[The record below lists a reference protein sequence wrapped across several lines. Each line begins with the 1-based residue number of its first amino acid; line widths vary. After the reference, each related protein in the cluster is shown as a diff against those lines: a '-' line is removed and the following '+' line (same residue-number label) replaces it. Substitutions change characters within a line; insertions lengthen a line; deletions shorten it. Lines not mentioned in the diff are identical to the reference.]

1 MEGMCPFC
9 EELRCDIRHSFHGSV
24 EGKFTVYH
32 KYKAALVKESYR
44 AFPDG
49 SSNRAGVGTGKSH
62 KLNYCPVCGKKLDIG
77 GMMKGIGK

>member
-24 EGKFTVYH
+24 EGKFMVYH

-62 KLNYCPVCGKKLDIG
+62 KLNYCPVCGKRIDIKAE
-77 GMMKGIGK
+77 GMKC